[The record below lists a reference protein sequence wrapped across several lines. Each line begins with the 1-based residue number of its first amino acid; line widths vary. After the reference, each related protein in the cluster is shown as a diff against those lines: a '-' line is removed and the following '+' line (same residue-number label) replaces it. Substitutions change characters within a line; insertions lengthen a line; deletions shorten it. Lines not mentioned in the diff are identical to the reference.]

1 MSRVVRGRIILGPGV
16 VGEVNSCGKQEDLAP
31 SHILI
36 QHSVFYE
43 SPSLDESLDAV
54 VGLISQGE
62 STDSGPQGRRR
73 RMNSSSDGQAG
84 LEPHHSTSCCVV
96 LT

>member
-16 VGEVNSCGKQEDLAP
+16 TGKVNSYGKQEDLAP
-31 SHILI
+31 SHMLV

-43 SPSLDESLDAV
+43 SPSLDESLEAV

-73 RMNSSSDGQAG
+73 INSSSDGQAG